1 MKKRMQKHVLSF
13 AATLMLILGGGMQLY
28 AADRIADTVYRN
40 GKIYTITETAQEAKD
55 PNNAQKADVV
65 ATLNGKIVFV
75 GSEADAKAQG
85 YLDAAQ
91 VSKIVDLRGKTMLP
105 GFIDGHGH
113 FPQQGSPDLYQVN
126 LNSPLLD
133 GPADTMEHLIQA
145 LAAKAETVPA
155 GEPIIGYNYDDTQL
169 AEQRHPNRHDLDKAS
184 SKHPI
189 LLRHISGHMSVANTA
204 ALEKY
209 RITKENTTEGLV
221 KDADGNPTGLMLEG
235 NAMALVPLGNELK
248 TNPLACVL
256 RSDQVYAA
264 AGVTTG
270 DSGTTM
276 VITDIPAFQKSLLRG
291 YLNIR
296 LIYHPIGY
304 YGTDTEE
311 FNSGWMN
318 RAALGW
324 KDTTGNAPEATRFAD
339 GTGSYKTGA
348 DITSLPVVLY
358 NKDASGNIVGTPYE
372 MLDPGYAEVGQAE
385 LPEQRVFLGAWKLL
399 EDGSPQGYTA
409 WMKKPGYYDWDKYTA
424 EDSFNNAGYFNGLPG
439 TRYYTSAGLTHA
451 IGIFHKYGQSTET
464 HTNGSGAAEAYV
476 TALENVVAMYPTVK
490 DTRHTSIH
498 AQTMER
504 QHIQRLT
511 GDYAG
516 LENTGDMYEELD
528 GAFANGVV
536 DKTLG
541 GKLPAGNLPELMKAQ
556 NFFNSYFN
564 NHTYFYGYR
573 HTNKFFGPGRAF
585 NMSPAGWSEAYGLP
599 YSFHNDTFVTPI
611 SPLRSIQSGVTRF
624 SGDARAVD
632 GQENL
637 YVTGTGKD
645 VNAKAQYKARI
656 TDTETRD
663 FWTYDQRV
671 NPLQAIRAVT
681 IAPAYQNKIEG
692 LVGSLEEGKLADF
705 VILDEDIMDVAKTDP
720 MRIAKMRVATTIVG
734 DKVVHGILPDSN
746 TFVTQ
751 FHASYDQPTLDADV
765 KIVHSDAIP
774 HDVADKDYASLEA
787 NEKRFGT
794 YSFTAT
800 VEPDSSAVF
809 QMNFLGNGEAVSSLK
824 LYKLTANV
832 KTAYEYGRPDSAG
845 MASASGRWWVADFTN
860 PTVPLAPEAV
870 LTLDAQYV
878 AFFIIHD
885 NDEIFDANKADGMI
899 TDPVSLV
906 TTTGTLPTNGG
917 TADTTHDID
926 DGGSSSGCTVGSTP
940 SYDLLVL
947 FLGMSAVAAIR
958 VLRRRNEQ

>member
-1 MKKRMQKHVLSF
+1 
-13 AATLMLILGGGMQLY
+13 
-28 AADRIADTVYRN
+28 
-40 GKIYTITETAQEAKD
+40 
-55 PNNAQKADVV
+55 
-65 ATLNGKIVFV
+65 
-75 GSEADAKAQG
+75 
-85 YLDAAQ
+85 
-91 VSKIVDLRGKTMLP
+91 
-105 GFIDGHGH
+105 
-113 FPQQGSPDLYQVN
+113 
-126 LNSPLLD
+126 
-133 GPADTMEHLIQA
+133 
-145 LAAKAETVPA
+145 
-155 GEPIIGYNYDDTQL
+155 
-169 AEQRHPNRHDLDKAS
+169 
-184 SKHPI
+184 
-189 LLRHISGHMSVANTA
+189 
-204 ALEKY
+204 
-209 RITKENTTEGLV
+209 
-221 KDADGNPTGLMLEG
+221 
-235 NAMALVPLGNELK
+235 
-248 TNPLACVL
+248 
-256 RSDQVYAA
+256 
-264 AGVTTG
+264 
-270 DSGTTM
+270 
-276 VITDIPAFQKSLLRG
+276 
-291 YLNIR
+291 
-296 LIYHPIGY
+296 
-304 YGTDTEE
+304 
-311 FNSGWMN
+311 
-318 RAALGW
+318 
-324 KDTTGNAPEATRFAD
+324 
-339 GTGSYKTGA
+339 
-348 DITSLPVVLY
+348 
-358 NKDASGNIVGTPYE
+358 
-372 MLDPGYAEVGQAE
+372 
-385 LPEQRVFLGAWKLL
+385 
-399 EDGSPQGYTA
+399 
-409 WMKKPGYYDWDKYTA
+409 
-424 EDSFNNAGYFNGLPG
+424 
-439 TRYYTSAGLTHA
+439 
-451 IGIFHKYGQSTET
+451 
-464 HTNGSGAAEAYV
+464 
-476 TALENVVAMYPTVK
+476 MYPTVK

-885 NDEIFDANKADGMI
+885 NDEIFDANKADGVI

-906 TTTGTLPTNGG
+906 TTTGTLPANGG
-917 TADTTHDID
+917 TADPTHDID

>member
-1 MKKRMQKHVLSF
+1 
-13 AATLMLILGGGMQLY
+13 MLLGGGMQLY
-28 AADRIADTVYRN
+28 AADKLADTVYHN
-40 GKIYTITETAQEAKD
+40 GKIYTITETVQEAKD
-55 PNNAQKADVV
+55 ANNAKKADVV

-85 YLDAAQ
+85 YLDTEK
-91 VSKIVDLRGKTMLP
+91 VSKIVDLRGKTLLP
-105 GFIDGHGH
+105 GFVDGHGH
-113 FPQQGSPDLYQVN
+113 FPQQGNSDLYQVN

-133 GPADTMEHLIQA
+133 GPADTMANLIQA
-145 LAAKAETVPA
+145 LADKAETVPA
-155 GEPIIGYNYDDTQL
+155 GEPIIGFNYDDTQL

-184 SKHPI
+184 SRHPI
-189 LLRHISGHMSVANTA
+189 VIRHISGHMSVANTA

-209 RITKENTTEGLV
+209 GITGANTTEGLV
-221 KDADGNPTGLMLEG
+221 KDADGNPTGLLLEG
-235 NAMALVPLGNELK
+235 TAMALVPLSNELQ
-248 TNPLACVL
+248 TNPLSGVL
-256 RSDQVYAA
+256 RADQVYAA

-276 VITDIPAFQKSLLRG
+276 VTGDIPIFQKSLLKG
-291 YLNIR
+291 NLNIR
-296 LIYHPIGY
+296 LLYHPMGY
-304 YGTDTEE
+304 YGTDEYDGA
-311 FNSGWMN
+311 GWTN

-324 KDTTGNAPEATRFAD
+324 ANNLNADFPTDVYAD
-339 GTGSYKTGA
+339 GSNAIKTGS
-348 DITSLPVVLY
+348 DITSLPVVQYL
-358 NKDASGNIVGTPYE
+358 NKSGSIVGIPYE
-372 MLDPGYAEVGQAE
+372 DIDSDYAAVGKAK
-385 LPEQRVFLGAWKLL
+385 LPEQRIFLGAWKLL
-399 EDGSPQGYTA
+399 DDGSPQGYTA
-409 WMKKPGYYDWDKYTA
+409 WMKKPGYYDWGDHTA
-424 EDSFNNAGYFNGLPG
+424 EDSFDKAGYFNGLPG
-439 TRYYTSAGLTHA
+439 TRYYTEKGLTHA

-464 HTNGSGAAEAYV
+464 HTNGSASAEAYV
-476 TALENVVAMYPTVK
+476 AALENVVAMYPAVK

-504 QHIQRLT
+504 QHIQRLV

-516 LENTGDMYEELD
+516 LEGTGDMYEELT

-541 GKLPAGNLPELMKAQ
+541 GKLPDGSLPERMKAQ
-556 NFFNSYFN
+556 NFFNSYFD

-624 SGDARAVD
+624 SGDARAAD

-637 YVTGTGKD
+637 EVNGTGKD

-663 FWTYDQRV
+663 FWTYDQRI

-681 IAPAYQNKIEG
+681 VGPAYQNKIDK

-705 VILDEDIMDVAKTDP
+705 VILDEDIMDVAKADP

-734 DKVVHGILPDSN
+734 DKVVHGILPDSDI
-746 TFVTQ
+746 FVTQ
-751 FHASYDQPTLDADV
+751 FHASYDQPTLKTDV
-765 KIVHSDAIP
+765 KIVRSDAIA

-794 YSFTAT
+794 YSFTAQ

-809 QMNFLGNGEAVSSLK
+809 QMCFLGNGEAVNTLK
-824 LYKLTANV
+824 LYKLAANV

-845 MASASGRWWVADFTN
+845 MASASGKWWVADFTN

-870 LTLDAQYV
+870 LTPDAQYV

-885 NDEIFDANKADGMI
+885 NDEVFDADKADGVI

-906 TTTGTLPTNGG
+906 TTTGTLPANGG
-917 TADTTHDID
+917 TADPTHDSD

-947 FLGMSAVAAIR
+947 FLGLSAVAAVR
-958 VLRRRNEQ
+958 VLRRRND